1 MHIVNPSFAN
11 NNAVIQPARPAPTT
25 QILFGFR
32 GIISSG
38 DDDDNDVE
46 DDEDDEDDED
56 EDDKGIDGTEEDL
69 TGKSNCFDVF
79 WPITLDTLTIF
90 HAVVFKLRNLVMD
103 SFLS

>member
-1 MHIVNPSFAN
+1 MHTVNPSFAN

-25 QILFGFR
+25 QIHFGFR

-38 DDDDNDVE
+38 DDDENDVE
-46 DDEDDEDDED
+46 DVEDVEDDEDDED
-56 EDDKGIDGTEEDL
+56 EDDKGIDGTEEEL

-90 HAVVFKLRNLVMD
+90 HAVLFNLRN
-103 SFLS
+103 